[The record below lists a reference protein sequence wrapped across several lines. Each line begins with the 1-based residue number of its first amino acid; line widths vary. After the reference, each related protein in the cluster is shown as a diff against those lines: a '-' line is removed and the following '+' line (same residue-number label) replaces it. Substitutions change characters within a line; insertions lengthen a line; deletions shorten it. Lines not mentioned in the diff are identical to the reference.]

1 MSRAR
6 PARSG
11 SLPRDAPGR
20 PRPAPSRPS
29 RSPQI
34 WDRAFRFPA
43 SRKGRGEL
51 TIDLYSSLEAG
62 EIKEITVE
70 IASGNVF
77 LTCPE
82 EKSEW
87 WDKKSDLGTSRI
99 LNISAPD
106 DLLEIERGKEFSCGQ
121 KKSKSWRIYLKIKGC
136 KDCVELSLGLGAGII
151 VADLLLTLGVLL
163 LVYFCSQ
170 KQPGL
175 FRPGAPRRQRLQGQQ
190 ADHPPPVPNPDYEP
204 IRKGQGE
211 VYAGLA
217 PQAF

>member
-1 MSRAR
+1 MPLALHLG
-6 PARSG
+6 A
-11 SLPRDAPGR
+11 LVLLLFHTA
-20 PRPAPSRPS
+20 
-29 RSPQI
+29 
-34 WDRAFRFPA
+34 
-43 SRKGRGEL
+43 
-51 TIDLYSSLEAG
+51 SLEAG

-70 IASGNVF
+70 IASGKVF

-99 LNISAPD
+99 LDISAPD
-106 DLLEIERGKEFSCGQ
+106 DLLEIERGKEFSCGE
-121 KKSKSWRIYLKIKGC
+121 KKSKSWRIYLKVKGC